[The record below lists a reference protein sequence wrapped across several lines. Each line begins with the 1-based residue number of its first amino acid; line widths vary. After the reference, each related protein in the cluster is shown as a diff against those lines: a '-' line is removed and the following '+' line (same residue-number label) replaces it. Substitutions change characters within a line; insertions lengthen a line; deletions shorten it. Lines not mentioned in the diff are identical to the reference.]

1 MSKEIDELKRIAGGY
16 KIWALQ
22 ARKKYIDLRLNNE
35 TEIRNLYI
43 RLINEISEKL
53 KQEGTSQI
61 RQRQLEILAEILIEQ
76 QNKLEGQLVIIL
88 KKYIKANAEAA
99 TGYAKAIDISAV
111 RKANVSKL
119 TISKVTDLHYQANL
133 RAIETCWARSE
144 KGLYLSDR
152 IWSKSK
158 KYRKE
163 INEIIQDA
171 VAEGQDC
178 VKTAK
183 MLEKYVKTGAETL
196 AKDYPGMMKRM
207 KGRVPDDLCYE
218 ALRLARTEM
227 TSAYGEATIQSAM
240 VSPSCN
246 AVKFILSGSHP
257 HYDKCDHICGVDT
270 YGLGIGVYPVD
281 KAPSYPF
288 HPNCLCITL
297 TVNEDPE
304 DFVDR
309 LKRWDRNP
317 GSEPGLERW
326 YQNIYKKSPMYIEN
340 TKKVNYTK
348 SKVITYKDKI
358 PAKSNPNAVI
368 DK

>member
-1 MSKEIDELKRIAGGY
+1 MSEEIDELKRIAGGY

-35 TEIRNLYI
+35 AEIRNLYI

-61 RQRQLEILAEILIEQ
+61 RKEQLETLAGILIEQ
-76 QNKLEGQLVIIL
+76 QNKLEGQLTIIF

-99 TGYAKAIDISAV
+99 TGYAKAIDISALK
-111 RKANVSKL
+111 KADVSKL
-119 TISKVTDLHYQANL
+119 AISKVTNLHYKANL

-158 KYRKE
+158 KYRKQ
-163 INEIIQDA
+163 INEIIQDSI
-171 VAEGQDC
+171 AEGQDC
-178 VKTAK
+178 VKTAR
-183 MLEKYVKTGAETL
+183 MLEKYVKTGRKTL
-196 AKDYPGMMKRM
+196 AKDYPNMAKRM
-207 KGRVPDDLCYE
+207 ANRVPDDICYE

-257 HYDKCDHICGVDT
+257 HYDICDHICGADT

-297 TVNEDPE
+297 TVNESPD

-326 YQNIYKKSPMYIEN
+326 YQNIYKKSSMYIN
-340 TKKVNYTK
+340 R
-348 SKVITYKDKI
+348 
-358 PAKSNPNAVI
+358 
-368 DK
+368 